1 VTAPREPGPPQPGP
15 PGCGP
20 VGVATILE
28 ALAGEGRLLDSLVAP
43 GDDPATLEVRRVQ
56 TDDGAG
62 PGDLAWSR
70 RPGCGAEFGG
80 TLLLCGPDGPGPDP
94 PRAGHI
100 VAVCANPRLAM
111 ARVVERFFAELTVDR
126 APEYADPG
134 LASAAADRGAWVMN
148 ARLGR
153 NVTLGP
159 HCTIGCSGMG
169 YERDDDGRLVKFPQ
183 TGIVVIEDD
192 VDVAAHAT
200 VQRAAIGS
208 TVLHRGA
215 KIGPHANVGHNVD
228 IGEDVLVAGHAQI
241 GGGSR
246 IGAGAV
252 VWQSAVVANGV
263 NVGAGAV
270 VGMSAALRHDVGPGE
285 VWAGNPA
292 RKLR

>member
-1 VTAPREPGPPQPGP
+1 MTSPPAPTA
-15 PGCGP
+15 
-20 VGVATILE
+20 VSVAAILA
-28 ALAGEGRLLDSLVAP
+28 ALSDEGRLLDTSVTA
-43 GDDPATLEVRRVQ
+43 GDDLEALVVRHLQ
-56 TDDGAG
+56 TDSGAS

-70 RPGCGAEFGG
+70 RTGAAEDFGG
-80 TLLLCGPDGPGPDP
+80 TLLLCGSDGLGTRAARPGQV
-94 PRAGHI
+94 

-111 ARVVERFFAELTVDR
+111 ARVVARFFPALVADH
-126 APEYADPG
+126 AAEYADPE
-134 LASAAADRGAWVMN
+134 LAATVVALGAWVMN
-148 ARLGR
+148 ARLGD

-183 TGIVVIEDD
+183 TGSVVVEDD
-192 VDVAAHAT
+192 VDVGAHAT
-200 VQRAAIGS
+200 VQRAAIGV
-208 TVLHRGA
+208 TLLRRGA

-241 GGGSR
+241 GGGAR
-246 IGAGAV
+246 IGRGAV

-263 NVGAGAV
+263 TVGEGAV
-270 VGMSAALRHDVGPGE
+270 VGMSAAVRHDVGPGE

>member
-1 VTAPREPGPPQPGP
+1 MTARHEPA
-15 PGCGP
+15 P
-20 VGVATILE
+20 VSVSTILA
-28 ALAGEGRLLDSLVAP
+28 ALADEGRLLDTLVAP
-43 GDDPATLEVRRVQ
+43 GEDPAALEVRGLQ
-56 TDDGAG
+56 TDAGAG

-70 RPGCGAEFGG
+70 RQGCGAGFGG
-80 TLLLCGPDGPGPDP
+80 TLLLCGVDGPGADA
-94 PRAGHI
+94 PRPGRV

-134 LASAAADRGAWVMN
+134 LAAAAAARGAWVMN
-148 ARLGR
+148 ARLGH
-153 NVTLGP
+153 NVSLGP
-159 HCTIGCSGMG
+159 HCSIGCSGMG

-200 VQRAAIGS
+200 VQRAAIGT
-208 TVLHRGA
+208 TVLRRGA
-215 KIGPHANVGHNVD
+215 KIGPHANIGHNVD

-263 NVGAGAV
+263 TVGAGAV
-270 VGMSAALRHDVGPGE
+270 VGMSAALRQDVGPGE
-285 VWAGNPA
+285 VWAGDPA

>member
-1 VTAPREPGPPQPGP
+1 VTAPRETAPPETA
-15 PGCGP
+15 P
-20 VGVATILE
+20 VAVVAILE
-28 ALAGEGRLLDSLVAP
+28 ALAGEGRLLDTVVAP
-43 GDDPATLEVRRVQ
+43 GDDPAALEVRRLQ
-56 TDDGAG
+56 TDAGAG

-70 RPGCGAEFGG
+70 RPSCAAAFGG
-80 TLLLCGPDGPGPDP
+80 TLLLCGPDGAGTDAPQP
-94 PRAGHI
+94 GHI

-111 ARVVERFFAELTVDR
+111 ARVVERFFTELTVDR

-134 LASAAADRGAWVMN
+134 LAAAAAARGAWVMN
-148 ARLGR
+148 ASLGH

-159 HCTIGCSGMG
+159 HCTIGCTGMG

-192 VDVAAHAT
+192 VDIAAHAT
-200 VQRAAIGS
+200 VQRAAIGT
-208 TVLHRGA
+208 TVLRRGA

-263 NVGAGAV
+263 TVGAGSV
-270 VGMSAALRHDVGPGE
+270 IGMSAALRHDVGPGE

>member
-1 VTAPREPGPPQPGP
+1 MTASPEP
-15 PGCGP
+15 GP
-20 VGVATILE
+20 VGVAAILE
-28 ALAGEGRLLDSLVAP
+28 ALAGEGRLLDTVVAP
-43 GDDPATLEVRRVQ
+43 GDDPAALEVRRLE
-56 TDDGAG
+56 TDSGAG

-70 RPGCGAEFGG
+70 RPGCAAAFGG
-80 TLLLCGPDGPGPDP
+80 TLLLCGPDGPGTDA
-94 PRAGHI
+94 PRQGRV

-111 ARVVERFFAELTVDR
+111 ARVVERFFAGLTIDR

-134 LASAAADRGAWVMN
+134 LAAAAAARGAWVMN
-148 ARLGR
+148 ARLGHD
-153 NVTLGP
+153 VTLGP

-192 VDVAAHAT
+192 VDIAAHAT
-200 VQRAAIGS
+200 VQRAAIGT
-208 TVLHRGA
+208 TVLRRGA
-215 KIGPHANVGHNVD
+215 KIGPHANIGHNVD

-241 GGGSR
+241 GGGAR

-263 NVGAGAV
+263 SVGAGAV

>member
-1 VTAPREPGPPQPGP
+1 VTAPLEPGPID
-15 PGCGP
+15 
-20 VGVATILE
+20 VAAILE
-28 ALAGEGRLLDSLVAP
+28 ALAGEGRLLDTVIAP
-43 GDDPATLEVRRVQ
+43 GDDPGVLEVRGIQ
-56 TDDGAG
+56 TDAGAG

-70 RPGCGAEFGG
+70 RPGCASAFGG
-80 TLLLCGPDGPGPDP
+80 TLLLCGPDGTGTDAPRPG
-94 PRAGHI
+94 RV

-111 ARVVERFFAELTVDR
+111 ARVVERFFAELTLDR

-134 LASAAADRGAWVMN
+134 LEAAAAACGAWVMN
-148 ARLGR
+148 ARLGHD
-153 NVTLGP
+153 VTLGP

-183 TGIVVIEDD
+183 TGIVVVEDD

-200 VQRAAIGS
+200 VQRAAIGF

-228 IGEDVLVAGHAQI
+228 VGEDVLIAGHAQI

-263 NVGAGAV
+263 EVGAGAV

>member
-1 VTAPREPGPPQPGP
+1 VTAPPETA
-15 PGCGP
+15 P
-20 VGVATILE
+20 VAVVAILE
-28 ALAGEGRLLDSLVAP
+28 ALAGEGRLLDTVVAP
-43 GDDPATLEVRRVQ
+43 GDDPAALEVRRLQ
-56 TDDGAG
+56 TDAGAG

-70 RPGCGAEFGG
+70 RPGCAAAFGG
-80 TLLLCGPDGPGPDP
+80 TLLLRGPDGTGTDAPRPG
-94 PRAGHI
+94 HV
-100 VAVCANPRLAM
+100 VAVCTNPRLAM
-111 ARVVERFFAELTVDR
+111 ARVVERFFTELTVDR

-134 LASAAADRGAWVMN
+134 LASVAAARGAWVMN
-148 ARLGR
+148 ARLGH

-183 TGIVVIEDD
+183 TGIVVIEND

-200 VQRAAIGS
+200 VQRAAIGA
-208 TVLHRGA
+208 TLLRRGA

-241 GGGSR
+241 GGGAR

-263 NVGAGAV
+263 NVGEGAV
-270 VGMSAALRHDVGPGE
+270 IGMSAALRHDVGPGE